1 MLLKWSRGQI
11 LHWLILPAKP
21 NDFTR
26 SLQKA
31 QIREESHSQSLW
43 CSLFCLSWL
52 QLTIC
57 LYHTFNTQWGKEDGK
72 HTWFLK
78 ERCRTGSSAAR
89 EMLLS
94 KMKNRIRLVKMLSL
108 TIRWQWT
115 RNLQERGEAQLY
127 LSENSKTWETFPP
140 PLLPAGL
147 ALEDCSAEQ
156 LPPAPATG
164 ERWAQAA
171 VLGPAGCW
179 AVLALHF
186 MQRCT
191 WLPASLML
199 DAFEWRTVTP
209 SWQSPLWYRYGL
221 KLVNAKLYP
230 LLSFTEP
237 FPIRESSRRRLQGS
251 QCLPDLG
258 LGCHWAGAMG
268 DLPC

>member
-1 MLLKWSRGQI
+1 ML
-11 LHWLILPAKP
+11 PTKP
-21 NDFTR
+21 NDFTH

-43 CSLFCLSWL
+43 SSLFCLSWL
-52 QLTIC
+52 QLMIC
-57 LYHTFNTQWGKEDGK
+57 LYHTSNTQWGKEGGK

-127 LSENSKTWETFPP
+127 LSDNSKTWERFPP

-147 ALEDCSAEQ
+147 GLEDCSAEQ

-164 ERWAQAA
+164 RTT
-171 VLGPAGCW
+171 GPGSCAWPCW
-179 AVLALHF
+179 ALGSLGSPHHAVMHMEWPAACRTLAWCVWMENSH
-186 MQRCT
+186 
-191 WLPASLML
+191 SLL
-199 DAFEWRTVTP
+199 
-209 SWQSPLWYRYGL
+209 
-221 KLVNAKLYP
+221 
-230 LLSFTEP
+230 TEP
-237 FPIRESSRRRLQGS
+237 FVI
-251 QCLPDLG
+251 
-258 LGCHWAGAMG
+258 
-268 DLPC
+268 